1 MCVCAIRLL
10 TSNHQTSNGPKRVRQ
25 KRWTKR
31 KWNNIRKD
39 RQMISKHAHK
49 SQWSQLKIVYIF
61 FARCYSLSAH
71 FEGHTYGLGA
81 FVVCARSRSL
91 ILFPFMAVARSFHE
105 HSRTRRTVICSSRT
119 IDAWIL
125 ILDFHKCNQWWSNT
139 RWNVIFQTQKGN
151 WRRFWFILSLSLSL
165 LLLVLVCFVFCC
177 ILRPTGQQLKQT
189 TKHVHGISISYII
202 STNLVAFAHN
212 TKWRQRPFIDQR
224 YIKWS
229 TRKTSPRHTP
239 SIFIMINAQTMC
251 EKMNYK
257 TATTTNVELTLISEI
272 PTETVNICVRNVW
285 HSARLAE
292 LDLDFVPYVYT
303 VAPSLNTITTRLPF
317 WHCFRS
323 HTTHSRSIIVT
334 DRIHAYSLHT

>member
-1 MCVCAIRLL
+1 MVWAHLWCA
-10 TSNHQTSNGPKRVRQ
+10 P
-25 KRWTKR
+25 
-31 KWNNIRKD
+31 
-39 RQMISKHAHK
+39 
-49 SQWSQLKIVYIF
+49 
-61 FARCYSLSAH
+61 AR
-71 FEGHTYGLGA
+71 
-81 FVVCARSRSL
+81 
-91 ILFPFMAVARSFHE
+91 ARSFCFHLWQWRVHFTNIRE
-105 HSRTRRTVICSSRT
+105 H
-119 IDAWIL
+119 DE
-125 ILDFHKCNQWWSNT
+125 
-139 RWNVIFQTQKGN
+139 
-151 WRRFWFILSLSLSL
+151 LSF
-165 LLLVLVCFVFCC
+165 VLVAQSTLESWFSISTNATNGDQIHAEMWSFKHKREIGGGFGLFSPSHSHSCCWCWFVFVFCC

-257 TATTTNVELTLISEI
+257 TATTTNGELTLISEI